1 MRGVGYAVVASAA
14 ACVLVY
20 GCNSELVTP
29 VATSP
34 TRHPTATP
42 RKALIGGA
50 QSGQWSAVFNW
61 PIVGAHMS
69 VLPDG
74 RLLSWTS
81 NDMNHTDNTPYV
93 FVWDP
98 ANPSTFV
105 QKPNAATDVFC
116 SSHTFLTDG
125 RLFVAGGHWDDNVGS
140 KDGNIFDYQSSSWS
154 SLPQMRAGRWYP
166 STVTLSSGEIGVASG
181 SDENSQPN
189 AIPEIW
195 NGTNWRTLNGAP
207 LAMPIYPWLHLAPDG
222 RVFNAGPEQQTRYL
236 NPSGDGEWVD
246 AGKHIASTFRD
257 YGTDVVYAPGKIIAI
272 GGGDPPV
279 NTAELVD
286 LNVGTTWTSTA
297 SMKFARRQLNALV
310 LADGKVLVVGGTN
323 GPGFNNE
330 AASILT
336 PELWDPAT
344 GGWTSMS
351 DMTIPRTYHS
361 TAVLMPDARVLSA
374 GGGRCGTCQVNHLD
388 AQIFSPPYLFNS
400 DGTVAT
406 RPTITS
412 APTPLNRGQSFT
424 VLTPDAARI
433 TRATMARLPSTSHAF
448 NMNQAFVSLSVT
460 QVSGG
465 VQLTAPPNPNLVPA
479 GHYMLFLL
487 DGNGVPSVA
496 KIVQLLGFAPLPA
509 PPAVPSAPSSLL
521 ASAASGTQINL
532 KWNDNSTSESSF
544 RIERCQ
550 GSGCSNFVEVAF
562 VGANVS
568 SYSNTGLTSGTSYSF
583 RVRAMNAAGGS
594 GYTNVAS
601 AGGGGSPNNPPV
613 ARFTWTCPTL
623 QCTLDATTST
633 DDMGIASYKWD
644 WGDGR
649 SETKTLPTTRNTWAT
664 AGVYTVTLTVTDA
677 GGLSNSTSQQVAVGT
692 VPPPPN
698 QPPTANFTSSCTNL
712 SCTFTN
718 TSTDD
723 GTIASSSWTFG
734 DGGTSTATSP
744 SHGYGSAGTYSV
756 SLTVTDDKGA
766 TNSTTKSVTVST
778 TPPPNT
784 PPTAN
789 FTSSCTNLACSF
801 TNTSTDPDGTI
812 ASSSWTFGDGST
824 STATS
829 PSHTYG
835 SAGTYSVSLTV
846 KDDKGASSSTT
857 TKSVTVTASPPPP
870 SITLTAN
877 GSKVKGVQQVDLSWT
892 GATTSTVDLY
902 RNGAVIA
909 SPANNTTTKSGTYH
923 DNLNRKGSATYQY
936 KVCQAGSTTVCSAVA
951 TVAF

>member
-1 MRGVGYAVVASAA
+1 MRGVGYAVVATAA

-29 VATSP
+29 DATSP
-34 TRHPTATP
+34 TRHPAPAPTA
-42 RKALIGGA
+42 RKVLIGAA

-98 ANPSTFV
+98 GSPSIFV

-116 SSHTFLTDG
+116 SSHTFLDDG

-140 KDGNIFDYQSSSWS
+140 KDGNIFDYRSSSWS

-195 NGTNWRTLNGAP
+195 NGTTWRTLNGAP
-207 LAMPIYPWLHLAPDG
+207 LVMPIYPWLHLAPDG

-236 NPSGDGEWVD
+236 NPSGDGQWVN
-246 AGKHIASTFRD
+246 AGMHINSTFRD
-257 YGTDVVYAPGKIIAI
+257 YGTGVVYAPGKIIAI

-286 LNVGTTWTSTA
+286 LNVGTTWTSTS

-323 GPGFNNE
+323 GSGFNNE

-344 GGWTSMS
+344 GSWTSMM

-400 DGTVAT
+400 DGTTAI

-412 APTPLNRGQSFT
+412 VPSPLNRGQSFT

-433 TRATMARLPSTSHAF
+433 ARATMARLPSTSHAF

-479 GHYMLFLL
+479 GHYMLFLI

-509 PPAVPSAPSSLL
+509 PPAVPPAPSSLL
-521 ASAASGTQINL
+521 ASAASTTQINL

-562 VGANVS
+562 VAANVS
-568 SYSNTGLTSGTSYSF
+568 TYANTGLTTGTTYSY
-583 RVRAMNAAGGS
+583 RVRSMNAAGAS
-594 GYTNVAS
+594 SYTNVSTAS
-601 AGGGGSPNNPPV
+601 LGAATLFTLTNRAANKCMEVPGSSQVNFTQLALKDCNGASNQLWSTQPVGSSGEIKVYGTKCVDGNGSENGGTNGDKISIYDCHGGTNQQWTRTAAGEIRNFTGLMCIEVSGKATANGSLLV
-613 ARFTWTCPTL
+613 LWTCDGTNS
-623 QCTLDATTST
+623 Q
-633 DDMGIASYKWD
+633 KWD
-644 WGDGR
+644 
-649 SETKTLPTTRNTWAT
+649 PPNT
-664 AGVYTVTLTVTDA
+664 
-677 GGLSNSTSQQVAVGT
+677 Q
-692 VPPPPN
+692 PPPN
-698 QPPTANFTSSCTNL
+698 NPPTANFTSSCTNL
-712 SCTFTN
+712 ACTFTN

-734 DGGTSTATSP
+734 DGGTSTATQP
-744 SHGYGSAGTYSV
+744 VAYLWLGGNLLGVAHRHGRQRRDQR
-756 SLTVTDDKGA
+756 DDKERHG
-766 TNSTTKSVTVST
+766 VDH
-778 TPPPNT
+778 
-784 PPTAN
+784 TAAEH
-789 FTSSCTNLACSF
+789 SA
-801 TNTSTDPDGTI
+801 DGELHLELHQ
-812 ASSSWTFGDGST
+812 
-824 STATS
+824 
-829 PSHTYG
+829 P
-835 SAGTYSVSLTV
+835 
-846 KDDKGASSSTT
+846 
-857 TKSVTVTASPPPP
+857 
-870 SITLTAN
+870 
-877 GSKVKGVQQVDLSWT
+877 GVLLHEHEHRS
-892 GATTSTVDLY
+892 
-902 RNGAVIA
+902 
-909 SPANNTTTKSGTYH
+909 
-923 DNLNRKGSATYQY
+923 
-936 KVCQAGSTTVCSAVA
+936 
-951 TVAF
+951 